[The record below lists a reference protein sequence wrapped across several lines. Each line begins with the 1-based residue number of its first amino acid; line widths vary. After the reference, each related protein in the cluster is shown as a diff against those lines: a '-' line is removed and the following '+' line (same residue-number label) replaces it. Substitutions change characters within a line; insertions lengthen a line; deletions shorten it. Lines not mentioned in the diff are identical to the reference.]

1 MSRLTSEYESY
12 LPPALRGGRRGRL
25 ARAWREE
32 PEGPP
37 VGLLVAGAVAIG
49 LGALAWA
56 YLGPDLRRYMKIRS
70 M

>member
-1 MSRLTSEYESY
+1 MSRLMSESRSY
-12 LPPALRGGRRGRL
+12 LPRRLEGERRRL

-37 VGLLVAGAVAIG
+37 VGLLVAGVVAIG